1 MKEPNKTEN
10 DLVHIIFFT
19 LLAGIFLGAFG
30 VLYEEYLWDPNP
42 KEGAAGCF
50 LGMLFLV
57 FVFLSIAITLSK
69 NLKRRVDRKGIK
81 KNEKKTV

>member
-1 MKEPNKTEN
+1 MKEPSETKI
-10 DLVHIIFFT
+10 DLFLIILFAFF
-19 LLAGIFLGAFG
+19 AGFFFSAFG
-30 VLYEEYLWDPNP
+30 ILGEQYLWDPNP

-50 LGMLFLV
+50 LGMLLLT
-57 FVFLSIAITLSK
+57 FVFLFNAITLSK